1 MDILI
6 ILLMLALICHFFIFL
21 NRTIYCNV
29 FDKDKVKVY
38 NRLNK
43 LEASDFYK
51 EKNGFRYYTDKY
63 PNYYI
68 VLWESGVASIY
79 DSTIK
84 GNKCIACTF
93 YKRGSKKLYQKL
105 KNI

>member
-1 MDILI
+1 MDIPT
-6 ILLMLALICHFFIFL
+6 ILLILCLICDSFIFL
-21 NRTIYCNV
+21 NRTIYCNI
-29 FDKDKVKVY
+29 FDMDEVKVF

-51 EKNGFRYYTDKY
+51 EGYRYYTDKY

-68 VLWESGVASIY
+68 VLWESGVASVY

-84 GNKCIACTF
+84 YDNCIACTF